1 MIRGI
6 GNTLDVQCASL
17 VNEKADKSHNCD
29 EDTEGGE
36 EIDAG
41 DLVDTCEEQ
50 GGHNHPGLAHTQHSL
65 T

>member
-1 MIRGI
+1 MHCQR
-6 GNTLDVQCASL
+6 L

-50 GGHNHPGLAHTQHSL
+50 GGHNHPGLTNTQHSGL